1 MSGNGNKGSRIGC
14 RIDDDVRGWLAKAAA
29 KQRTTISE
37 IVRRI
42 IHTAFSARRA

>member
-1 MSGNGNKGSRIGC
+1 MSGKGNKGSRIGC
-14 RIDDDVRGWLAKAAA
+14 RIDDDVRARLAKSAT

-42 IHTAFSARRA
+42 IHVALSARRT